1 METTKEKKNVR
12 QLQTTDAHENLQL
25 MCILLPS
32 HSFKCCSGLYDCI
45 QKVEGNKSRGVL
57 KMQQSSKNN
66 YSFGF
71 FCCKYLIEFVHT
83 HKKCRPSNKNNNIL
97 K

>member
-25 MCILLPS
+25 MRILLPS

-71 FCCKYLIEFVHT
+71 FVA
-83 HKKCRPSNKNNNIL
+83 NI
-97 K
+97 